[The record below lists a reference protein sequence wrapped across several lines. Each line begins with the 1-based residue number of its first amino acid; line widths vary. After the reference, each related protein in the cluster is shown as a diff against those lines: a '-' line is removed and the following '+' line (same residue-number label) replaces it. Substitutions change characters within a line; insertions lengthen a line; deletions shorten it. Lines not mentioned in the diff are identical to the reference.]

1 MYHTVIKY
9 LSLSHK
15 FIIFYII
22 WIIVGQIVLFYMVSK
37 FFKKKKF
44 TSIKLV
50 KYRKTDQ
57 KVIIFYY
64 IQPRLFPTHTLI
76 LVSGQWSPKKHLW
89 LNRVCFILAFYKE
102 TISTVQSFSRYV
114 IETLGNRYIKPT
126 LSLFFISQTQTLKL
140 SLFQFQSLKLSLS
153 LSLSIFSTMARFSFV
168 ALVLMAVLVGSAL
181 AQSPSQSPSKSP
193 TQAPAPKASA
203 PSPTVRKTPVPAP
216 SPAVVN
222 SPPSPPPASSEAP
235 VSPPSSIST
244 PPAEAPGPAQ
254 SGAVLNRVGFAAG
267 SVAVAVFSAVLVF

>member
-1 MYHTVIKY
+1 MGLTQFKCEIH
-9 LSLSHK
+9 
-15 FIIFYII
+15 II
-22 WIIVGQIVLFYMVSK
+22 LN
-37 FFKKKKF
+37 
-44 TSIKLV
+44 L
-50 KYRKTDQ
+50 R
-57 KVIIFYY
+57 KVIDRGKFRNIYQLPTAPQYLFNEEARRSHRNLSDNLTFFTGCSYLLGALGGGASSL
-64 IQPRLFPTHTLI
+64 IAGVKSFEPGDTAKLRANWVLQPSDMGFLEVSVFKTL
-76 LVSGQWSPKKHLW
+76 
-89 LNRVCFILAFYKE
+89 
-102 TISTVQSFSRYV
+102 SFS
-114 IETLGNRYIKPT
+114 
-126 LSLFFISQTQTLKL
+126 L
-140 SLFQFQSLKLSLS
+140 SLFQSLS
-153 LSLSIFSTMARFSFV
+153 FFSTMARSSFV

-244 PPAEAPGPAQ
+244 PPAEAPQ

-267 SVAVAVFSAVLVF
+267 SVAVAVFAAVLVF